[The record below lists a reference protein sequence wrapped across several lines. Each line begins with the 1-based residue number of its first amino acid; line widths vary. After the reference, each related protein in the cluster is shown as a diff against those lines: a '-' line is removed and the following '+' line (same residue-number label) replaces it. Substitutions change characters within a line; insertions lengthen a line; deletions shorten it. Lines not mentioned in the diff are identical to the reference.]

1 MKGYLILLSLFAAS
15 VIAQAAPVLRSDA
28 RRTAQDFLA
37 NRGIQMQDREPFHAP
52 RKGQAVAS
60 KDNAYYY
67 VFNVGN
73 HEGFVIVSG
82 DDRTEQILGYCDH
95 GDFDADSIPEHMR
108 SWLQTYADDI
118 QWLEDHQVEQ
128 TQEDVQ
134 ARHAR
139 RRSRKVYHSI
149 PALLKTRWN
158 QSWPYNKNC
167 PHYVNEDGTE
177 GNPPV
182 GCVAVAMAQLMNY
195 YRYPEQTTATL
206 DNISKTYTVKTS
218 SGTTSRTV
226 STGSVPAGTAID
238 WEHMRNSYGSYTDE
252 ELEAVAN
259 LMLYCGLGVRMSWS
273 KSGSGAVFSKMA
285 SSLRSQF
292 GYESSVFVASRGNYS
307 IDEWFDLVY
316 DELEAGHPVAFA
328 GNAGGSSGHAFV
340 LDGFDGEGMFH
351 VNWGWGGMSDGWYV
365 LSVLKPGDQTGD
377 GDSSTTG
384 GYSMAQGALIGVRT
398 PGTFVR
404 KADSSLTVSDISCS
418 TTYISATYT
427 NETGF
432 AGSFDTG
439 IVMYNE
445 ETNTCELIPRT
456 SQKLSSMRDEE
467 SRDIRVNLSA
477 RLPEGVYKVSPASK
491 LTTADEWHP
500 QYDFKSRYILVTV
513 NSARIPTLQMKEP
526 VVSLEID
533 SIMFPTGCV
542 VGNQQEVRMRI
553 HNTGDEFYGKIEL
566 YGGYDGEKNSLGS
579 KAAVNIRGGETI
591 TMSYYFTPTK
601 VGTMTL
607 YLCSSGG
614 GTTYAQK
621 DVEIISETS
630 AAHLS
635 VTGITF
641 DNALDGTI
649 YTNRLQGSFQVKN
662 LGSHDFS
669 GKIKVQRWIQK
680 SAGSSIYLS
689 SSSNTF
695 EVTVAAGKTT
705 TVPYCV
711 TGLSYGLKYSLVFYY
726 VGQSGTLGNGELFKH
741 TFLMNPGTIYWKD
754 TGTMVPLGE
763 SSTISTP
770 TAASAVYCSNI
781 KVTSIRPNR
790 NPNTLYVVSG
800 SSSRPFLMENSN
812 LVFDGVAP
820 DVRFEDGNAFY
831 VPVSFTAENAT
842 FSHTFPDTADGTA
855 WETFLLPF
863 AADSITVDGIE
874 YQLNDEATPFCLYEF
889 SRLDRD
895 NMPSFLPAIQLRE
908 NTPYIIAASQAM
920 AGKTVVFHGRDV
932 VFRPMSDAGYVLS
945 SQTFNQYGITCQ
957 TNLKNVYVLDD
968 SGTAFTFV
976 PNKRLMPL
984 QTYFTTKL
992 SDELRPESI
1001 PLPAIPE
1008 HIATGLVALPMRL
1021 PQPSILYD
1029 LQGRRLP
1036 AGTTLNSRLAP
1047 GLYIVNGR
1055 KMLVK

>member
-1 MKGYLILLSLFAAS
+1 MKLHSLLLVSLFVAAAIS
-15 VIAQAAPVLRSDA
+15 HAAPVSRSDA

-37 NRGIQMQDREPFHAP
+37 DRGIQMQNREPYRAP
-52 RKGQAVAS
+52 RKGRVVA
-60 KDNAYYY
+60 DEAYYY
-67 VFNVGN
+67 VFNVGDQQ
-73 HEGFVIVSG
+73 GFVIVSG

-95 GDFDADSIPEHMR
+95 GDFHADSIPEHMR
-108 SWLQTYADDI
+108 SWLQTYANDI
-118 QWLEDHQVEQ
+118 QWLEDHNVTQ

-134 ARHAR
+134 AKKAQ

-177 GNPPV
+177 GTPPA

-195 YRYPEQTTATL
+195 YHYPSRTTAVL

-218 SGTTSRTV
+218 SGTTSRTI
-226 STGSVPAGTAID
+226 STGSIPAGTFID
-238 WEHMRNSYGSYTDE
+238 WEHMKNSYGSYTDE

-273 KSGSGAVFSKMA
+273 KSGSGAVFSKIA
-285 SSLRSQF
+285 SSLRNQF

-307 IDEWFDLVY
+307 IDGWFDLVY
-316 DELEAGHPVAFA
+316 DELAAGHPVGFA

-340 LDGFDGEGMFH
+340 LDGFDGDGMFH

-365 LSVLKPGDQTGD
+365 LSILKPGDQTGD

-384 GYSMAQGALIGVRT
+384 GYSMSQGALIGVRL
-398 PGTFVR
+398 PGTVER
-404 KADSSLTVSDISCS
+404 KTDTYLTVSDISCT
-418 TTYISATYT
+418 TTYINATYT

-432 AGSFDTG
+432 SGSFDTG
-439 IVMYNE
+439 IVVYNE

-456 SQKLSSMRDEE
+456 SQKLSSMKDDEA
-467 SRDIRVNLSA
+467 RIIRVNLSA
-477 RLPEGVYKVSPASK
+477 RLAEGVYKVSPASK
-491 LTTADEWHP
+491 QVSSDEWHP
-500 QYDFKSRYILVTV
+500 QYDFKNRYILMTV
-513 NSARIPTLQMKEP
+513 NSARIPTFQMKEP

-566 YGGYDGEKNSLGS
+566 YGGYNGEKNSLGS

-591 TMSYYFTPTK
+591 TMSYYFTPSA

-614 GTTYAQK
+614 GTTYAKK
-621 DVEIISETS
+621 DVEIISEAS

-635 VTGITF
+635 VTNITF
-641 DNALDGTI
+641 DNSLNGTI

-662 LGSHDFS
+662 VGTHDFS
-669 GKIKVQRWIQK
+669 GKVKVQRWIQK
-680 SAGSSIYLS
+680 SAGSSTYVS

-695 EVTVAAGKTT
+695 ELTVAAGKTT

-726 VGQSGTLGNGELFKH
+726 VGQSGTLDNGALFKH
-741 TFLMNPGTIYWKD
+741 IFLMKPGTIYWKD
-754 TGTMVPLGE
+754 TGVMTPLGE
-763 SSTISTP
+763 SSTISAP
-770 TAASAVYCSNI
+770 TAACAMYCSNI

-800 SSSRPFLMENSN
+800 SSSRPLWMDDSN
-812 LVFDGVAP
+812 LVFDGQAEHIRLV
-820 DVRFEDGNAFY
+820 DGKAFY
-831 VPVSFTAENAT
+831 VPVTFTAEEAT
-842 FSHTFPDTADGTA
+842 FSHTFPDTTNGTA
-855 WETFLLPF
+855 WETFLMPF
-863 AADSITVDGIE
+863 AADHITVDSVE
-874 YQLNDEATPFCLYEF
+874 YPLNGEATPFCIYEF
-889 SRLDRD
+889 SRLD
-895 NMPSFLPAIQLRE
+895 NSYMPSFTPAKLLRE
-908 NTPYIIAASQAM
+908 NTPYIIAASDAM
-920 AGKTVVFHGRDV
+920 AGKTVVFHGQNV
-932 VFRPMSDAGYVLS
+932 VFQPMGNAGHVLS
-945 SQTFNQYGITCQ
+945 SETFNQYGITCQ
-957 TNLKNVYVLDD
+957 TTLKNVYVLDET
-968 SGTAFTFV
+968 GRAFTLV
-976 PNKRLMPL
+976 ASQRLTPL
-984 QTYFTTKL
+984 QTYFTTKH
-992 SDELRPESI
+992 SADLRPASI
-1001 PLPAIPE
+1001 PLPQIPE
-1008 HIATGLVALPMRL
+1008 YIATGLIAPPMRL
-1021 PQPSILYD
+1021 PEMDIIYD

-1036 AGTTLNSRLAP
+1036 ASSTLNSCLSP
-1047 GLYIVNGR
+1047 GLYIVNG
-1055 KMLVK
+1055 KKVLIK